1 MDVAFLKVNH
11 VILCVFFLILLSFT
25 FAAQFGVYDISG
37 LLHFLLL
44 FLLVLHHFHNNN
56 NNNNH
61 NNRLI
66 PLGDVMYMDY
76 MSLDLV
82 KNQIL
87 DIIHHPC
94 NNVTR
99 KTNPTFTTR
108 NIMKC
113 MGRKLPQ
120 INKYWE

>member
-1 MDVAFLKVNH
+1 MYISNKAFVGLQSPSKVIFKENEKKRCKNAEE
-11 VILCVFFLILLSFT
+11 VKFDT
-25 FAAQFGVYDISG
+25 RN
-37 LLHFLLL
+37 L
-44 FLLVLHHFHNNN
+44 FQYNNNNNN

-99 KTNPTFTTR
+99 KTNPTFTTG

-113 MGRKLPQ
+113 MGSKLPQ
-120 INKYWE
+120 INKYWEK